1 MAEDN
6 EPSVSC
12 TSLDTK
18 TTDEETNQ
26 LSFHP
31 TSNQPLTFDD
41 VCLASKE
48 RSSTPSSHSD
58 QEVGLSGSST
68 PLGTPFHA
76 SSESLIKDLLG
87 YRVAIDDDDDDA
99 LTSAGSRSTHN
110 EITNGFLLDLK
121 TIEANYE
128 AKVTAVVEEK
138 NDLEKQLI
146 ELKEKFNHQ
155 EEEFKKTVEDIKLT
169 FNSRLEKCTK
179 ERDLSRK
186 DLESMVVK
194 YAKSERDVIVYKKA
208 KDEAEKKL
216 RDAVKEK
223 ESLVNKVKSLTCDKN
238 SLVKSVDA
246 KLSENILL
254 QKEIEKLRDELK
266 DRDQKWKQTQSKL
279 AFEISDHHET
289 CKKLGNA
296 LALIE
301 SLQNK
306 AELSADTGLI
316 NDRSRSSSRNEMV
329 GENPNVND
337 SISTAVLPSL
347 SNITTSQENDEVKES
362 SNEPKSDLEKTN
374 ESKVEHKV
382 LKNKCI
388 SLESENHALTRKI
401 QALERERLDH
411 EEVVS
416 KLKESLNK
424 LNGEV
429 LECNLKLKDM
439 EELKI
444 NLQHQ
449 KEMVESAKTELSRIT
464 ELNLELTTEM
474 ESCRHKEGELLEFTE
489 RLTAKSVL
497 LQAEHNTLEEKYSEL
512 LEEFNSIKKRL
523 QELEKEN
530 TVLTETLA
538 KERDDHEKEIKLMAR
553 KVAEKMELIT
563 KYKTR
568 VEEIENENK
577 VMKKRHL
584 NSIRE
589 LNKELL
595 IMKKHMET
603 CENEQSTST
612 HKKENGNHNS
622 DTVSNSSRSS
632 TSSNDASTSKGNT
645 LNVPN
650 ISNSDMKS
658 VSSANG
664 STSSISVND
673 DSLTNKTG
681 ETDLIPHVDKTML
694 INKIFR
700 LQKTIAKK
708 QEKIDYLEEHNHQL
722 LSEMKKKTK
731 LIQYYILREESGALT
746 TNRMDENKKQLAKH
760 GSTVMSSLFKSYPT
774 DSAITLNLS
783 LEINKRLQAVLEDT
797 ILKNITL
804 KENLNTLGEEIARLM
819 QQRNSPDRGASS
831 KAVTVD

>member
-12 TSLDTK
+12 ASLDTK

-26 LSFHP
+26 LSFQT

-41 VCLASKE
+41 VCLANKE
-48 RSSTPSSHSD
+48 RSSTPSSHSS

-76 SSESLIKDLLG
+76 SNESLIKDLLG

-99 LTSAGSRSTHN
+99 MTSAGSRSTHN
-110 EITNGFLLDLK
+110 EITDGFLLDLK
-121 TIEANYE
+121 NIEANYE
-128 AKVTAVVEEK
+128 AKVAAVVEEK

-179 ERDLSRK
+179 ERDVSRK

-208 KDEAEKKL
+208 KDEAERKS
-216 RDAVKEK
+216 REAVKEK

-238 SLVKSVDA
+238 SLVKSVET

-254 QKEIEKLRDELK
+254 QKEIEKIREELK

-289 CKKLGNA
+289 CKKLGSA

-301 SLQNK
+301 TLQNK
-306 AELSADTGLI
+306 TESSSDAGLT
-316 NDRSRSSSRNEMV
+316 NDRSRSSSRNEMI
-329 GENPNVND
+329 GENTNVND
-337 SISTAVLPSL
+337 NTSTAVLPSF
-347 SNITTSQENDEVKES
+347 SITTSEENDETKES
-362 SNEPKSDLEKTN
+362 NSEQKSDSEKTN
-374 ESKVEHKV
+374 ESKDEHKV
-382 LKNKCI
+382 LRNKCI
-388 SLESENHALTRKI
+388 SLESENHSLTRKI

-449 KEMVESAKTELSRIT
+449 KEMVESAKTELSRVT
-464 ELNLELTTEM
+464 ELNSELTTEM

-497 LQAEHNTLEEKYSEL
+497 LQAEHNALEEKYSAL
-512 LEEFNSIKKRL
+512 LEKFNFTKKRL
-523 QELEKEN
+523 QEFEKEN

-612 HKKENGNHNS
+612 HRKENGNHNS

-645 LNVPN
+645 LNIPN

-664 STSSISVND
+664 STSSTSVND

-760 GSTVMSSLFKSYPT
+760 GSTVMTSLYKSYPT
-774 DSAITLNLS
+774 DSAMTLNLS

-819 QQRNSPDRGASS
+819 QQRNSPDRGAST